1 MIRIDGQDRTMMAW
15 IPARGGSKGLP
26 RKALLDLCGRPVLA
40 YTIEA
45 ALNTPGMD
53 RVLVNTDD
61 EEIREL
67 ALSLGAEVPF
77 LRPAH
82 LAQDDSSLEGAL
94 DYQWDW
100 LKEHEG
106 FAPDVHVGMSPTH
119 PFRLPGSLAE
129 ALARAQDDEL
139 VVNVRSVVPT
149 GLDPANC
156 WRCEENGALS
166 RFLPR
171 ERGQAGSIFQ
181 NLFAFNVVLECR
193 RHLFFSEQHRRP
205 LPFALSRLEGLDL
218 DEPRDLCLARLAL
231 PRHHLGG
238 SRPRETAEPDGD
250 VLRLFG
256 KSFPAPRGCGPHLL
270 RHQDYP
276 RVGPAEVQAFAQ
288 ALTGAGRVLVSGCRV
303 EEDVHPYRL
312 FREAEDGRLDYLSDV
327 PQSIR
332 GARQLYPPVLRFAP
346 ALVGLPAGMPV
357 EALERPEDFA
367 LFELPCETLLD
378 AADPVERLE
387 LHPAP

>member
-1 MIRIDGQDRTMMAW
+1 MIRIDGQDRTLLAW

-94 DYQWDW
+94 NYQWAW

-119 PFRLPGSLAE
+119 PFRLPGSLAG
-129 ALARAQDDEL
+129 ALARAQADEL

-156 WRCEENGALS
+156 WRCEEDGALS
-166 RFLPR
+166 RFLPG
-171 ERGQAGSIFQ
+171 ERGRAGSIFQ
-181 NLFAFNVVLECR
+181 NLFAFNVVLDCR
-193 RHLFFSEQHRRP
+193 HHLFYSEQHRRP

-218 DEPRDLCLARLAL
+218 DEPRDLCLARSALA
-231 PRHHLGG
+231 RDAIGEARAQG
-238 SRPRETAEPDGD
+238 TGEEDGD
-250 VLRLFG
+250 ALRLFG
-256 KSFPAPRGCGPHLL
+256 KSFPAPRGGGPHLL
-270 RHQDYP
+270 RHPDYP

-346 ALVGLPAGMPV
+346 ALVGLPAGMSV
-357 EALERPEDFA
+357 EALEHPEDFA

-387 LHPAP
+387 LHPVP